1 MDYTDMPF
9 LMKNGKTRWTPKQ
22 VIKALGQN
30 FLERDQYGIQATCVL
45 GIRHKLAK
53 IQMEYEKYR
62 YECRDCRDENGINFE
77 KQKLLFQDWLHDNE
91 LVDGKWAPHSNP
103 FDAAGQAPALTYW
116 KDSEGKPL
124 LYQGA
129 IHIVYGKPSTFKSWF
144 AVHLLKDANV
154 RLWDYENGAASTLQR
169 LQALGV
175 RYEQASGYAVP
186 SSEAEIL
193 DRIDEYVATKPDI
206 LVIDGFSGFAE
217 AMNINGEANNEVS
230 HAFAKVL
237 FPLKKAGITVVIL
250 DHLPKDASNPD
261 YPIGAQA
268 KRSQADVAMLFK
280 HTKSPNVVEIFV
292 AKDRHGALSARCES
306 GAVPRRFGTLT
317 LVSNEDAIT
326 LVVAPAYSAS
336 MNGAEISEND
346 AGLLE
351 QIYRYLEDNPKQ
363 SKSSIEAAVPGK
375 TERKRRALQ
384 QLVDGGYVV
393 VEPIG
398 TSLIHSA
405 GKPLNLEWKVIGD

>member
-1 MDYTDMPF
+1 MDYKDKPF
-9 LMKNGKTRWTPKQ
+9 LMKKVKARWSAKQ
-22 VIKALGQN
+22 VVKVLGHNYLQ
-30 FLERDQYGIQATCVL
+30 RDEYGIQTTCVL

-53 IQMEYEKYR
+53 IVMDHEKYS
-62 YECRDCRDENGINFE
+62 YECRDCRDENGIDFE
-77 KQKLLFQDWLHDNE
+77 RQKSLFEQWLDENE

-103 FDAAGQAPALTYW
+103 FDSAGQAPTLTYW

-124 LYQGA
+124 LYKGA

-144 AVHLLKDANV
+144 AVNLLKDADV

-169 LQALGV
+169 LQSLGV
-175 RYEQASGYAVP
+175 RYEQAAGYAVP
-186 SSEAEIL
+186 TSEAEIL
-193 DRIDEYVATKPDI
+193 DRIDEYVVTKPDI

-217 AMNINGEANNEVS
+217 ALNINGEANNEVS

-237 FPLKKAGITVVIL
+237 FPLKKAGITVVVL

-292 AKDRHGALSARCES
+292 AKDRHGALSGRCES

-351 QIYRYLEDNPKQ
+351 HIYRYLEDNPKQ